1 MSTRGTNGNA
11 LLKESSVGK
20 TERMIALTGLN
31 HRVAAVEVRERMAIN
46 DALAEEVLGDLVS
59 LDEIDEAVVLSTCN
73 RTEVITT
80 SRGLEN
86 SSLRSHIE
94 GVFEQVSGMPQREF
108 TSSLYSYNDSE
119 AVGHLFRVAAG
130 LDSMIL
136 GEPQVL
142 GQLKAA
148 YRVARKVGTTD
159 GTLNRLFDRAFGV
172 AKAVRTKTGIGRN
185 AVSVCYAAKEL
196 ALQIFGSLEGARIML
211 IGAGDTGTLALKH
224 FQRAGAS
231 QFLVVN
237 KTLSKAAEL
246 AELVGG
252 AALDLHSFQ
261 PLLSQADIII
271 GAATLGQDAP
281 PLIGSQ
287 DIQRAIRERVGQ
299 PQFLID
305 LGVPRNFDASI
316 DGVADAFL
324 YNVDDLEAVV
334 AENVCAR
341 QMETQRAELI
351 VSEEVQKFL
360 RWLEMRSVEPAIR
373 EVLSIAQGFEEREVE
388 KTLRRLRSLGLSDS
402 QLPQVEDAI
411 RDFSHALLA
420 KVLHKPISTLKRQGI
435 EDRSAVDSFREY
447 FTPRDTSKVKKITGR

>member
-1 MSTRGTNGNA
+1 MYSNA
-11 LLKESSVGK
+11 LVQPQMTDEAD
-20 TERMIALTGLN
+20 RIIALTGLN
-31 HRVAAVEVRERMAIN
+31 HRVARVEVRERMAIN
-46 DALAEEVLGDLVS
+46 EVLAQEVLSDLTS

-86 SSLRSHIE
+86 GSLRSHIE
-94 GVFEQVSGMPQREF
+94 GVFEQVSGMAPREF
-108 TSSLYSYNDSE
+108 TSSLYCYQDSE

-148 YRVARKVGTTD
+148 YRVARDAGTTN

-196 ALQIFGSLEGARIML
+196 AHQIFGSLEGARVML

-252 AALDLHSFQ
+252 AALDLNSFQ

-271 GAATLGQDAP
+271 GAATLGQDSS
-281 PLIGSQ
+281 PLISSV
-287 DIQRAIRERVGQ
+287 DIQRAVRERVGQ

-305 LGVPRNFDASI
+305 LGVPRNFDADI

-334 AENVCAR
+334 AENICAR

-360 RWLEMRSVEPAIR
+360 RWLERRTVEPAIR
-373 EVLSIAQGFEEREVE
+373 EVLDIAQGYEDREVE
-388 KTLRRLRSLGLSDS
+388 KTIRRLKSIGIAES
-402 QLPQVEDAI
+402 QIPLVEDAI

-420 KVLHKPISTLKRQGI
+420 KVLHEPISTLKRQGV

-447 FTPRDTSKVKKITGR
+447 FTPRDERRNKKIKGR